1 MTKVTRTLCLGAFA
15 LATLSSQLHAQVIR
29 GSVHDASSKSPIP
42 GALVT
47 LLLGDSVS
55 QRVTTDPDGTYSLT
69 ARADAYVIRV
79 TAFGYF
85 ASDSIRVHL
94 AAGASTDLDIALR
107 PSAILLERIEV
118 SAGLEPAREG
128 FERRRSSGDGTFF
141 DGIQIALQ
149 GRDRTLNLMATA
161 PGFIVDVE
169 NTLRPLHPRSCL
181 VVFLDYYRDPIF
193 YSTGTDGRDPA
204 RRRSAF
210 PEEAP
215 VRLAFGGF
223 YSNLQLLLQDVHV
236 RGIEMYREIMDIPE
250 EIRNGPRQ
258 WQLRPFR
265 RGCGAVFIWTN
276 DSW

>member
-1 MTKVTRTLCLGAFA
+1 M
-15 LATLSSQLHAQVIR
+15 LA
-29 GSVHDASSKSPIP
+29 
-42 GALVT
+42 
-47 LLLGDSVS
+47 DSVS
-55 QRVTTDPDGTYSLT
+55 QRVTTERNGTYSLR
-69 ARADAYVIRV
+69 AREGVYMIHVD
-79 TAFGYF
+79 AFGYF
-85 ASDSIRVHL
+85 TSDSVQVHL
-94 AAGASTDLDIALR
+94 AAGDSTELDISLR
-107 PSAILLERIEV
+107 PSAILLERLEV
-118 SAGLEPAREG
+118 SATLEPAREG

-169 NTLRPLHPRSCL
+169 NKLRPLHPRSCL

-210 PEEAP
+210 PEDAP
-215 VRLAFGGF
+215 MRLAFGGF
-223 YSNLQLLLQDVHV
+223 YSDLQLLLSDVHV
-236 RGIEMYREIMDIPE
+236 RGIEMYREIMDIPA